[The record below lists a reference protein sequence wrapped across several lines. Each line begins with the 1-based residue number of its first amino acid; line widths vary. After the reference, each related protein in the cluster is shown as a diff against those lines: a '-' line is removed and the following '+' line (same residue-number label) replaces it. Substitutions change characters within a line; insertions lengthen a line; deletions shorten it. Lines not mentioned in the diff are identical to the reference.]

1 MNDKGEMNCM
11 KLFVE
16 MSDKEYEEYQQFL
29 NGTHP
34 SQEQADIKSMSVL
47 RYLELKGFAQKEY
60 DETFDIASRRNVSII
75 KLEKDNITVMVRIMG
90 D

>member
-1 MNDKGEMNCM
+1 M

-34 SQEQADIKSMSVL
+34 SQEQVDIKSMSVL
-47 RYLELKGFAQKEY
+47 RYLELKGFAQKGHG
-60 DETFDIASRRNVSII
+60 ETYDIASRRNVGVVEF
-75 KLEKDNITVMVRIMG
+75 EKDNITVMVRIME